1 MPEEDFDKLKHQVA
15 QQDNELNQQVEN
27 IKETKSKF
35 NWKEWRESHPL
46 AVIGG
51 VFIVAVT
58 LTSACWSWFSGEHLM
73 LAQEHAANELD
84 KAKKELQAK
93 IDDCNSRFSSIE
105 RHVGDR
111 SFWDLSAM
119 MVTPIQM
126 KNLGQNYVYYDD
138 IHCYLSIPDSASWK
152 PLKTTG
158 IGMQMLFGN
167 PKPSDETDPF
177 IDFDKTRKI
186 YIWRGPGSFSIDTI
200 DVETPILYIFPY
212 VSIEEVNNQAF
223 SEMLMTVTKK
233 LELRFEEIQTQF
245 VILGHS
251 FTTSTK
257 S

>member
-1 MPEEDFDKLKHQVA
+1 MAGARSAGRMPFMSASTLNRRSAALCGAESTQLVKLPIENSEEP
-15 QQDNELNQQVEN
+15 EN

-119 MVTPIQM
+119 
-126 KNLGQNYVYYDD
+126 
-138 IHCYLSIPDSASWK
+138 W
-152 PLKTTG
+152 
-158 IGMQMLFGN
+158 
-167 PKPSDETDPF
+167 
-177 IDFDKTRKI
+177 
-186 YIWRGPGSFSIDTI
+186 
-200 DVETPILYIFPY
+200 
-212 VSIEEVNNQAF
+212 
-223 SEMLMTVTKK
+223 
-233 LELRFEEIQTQF
+233 
-245 VILGHS
+245 
-251 FTTSTK
+251 
-257 S
+257 